1 MTAPAVPPWDA
12 PLDPEAFLK
21 AIPEAALIKGMF
33 PGALAAEARR
43 RGIPLPTAAEKY
55 LPFYEYPLRDHMRL
69 VVDAARGFW
78 PDLHVRL
85 GLRKVGRAAVLAF
98 TQTTFGKA
106 VLGGFNQPE
115 TLARALGSMVRAFGT
130 SLSKP
135 TPHVEVVQ
143 TGETAVTLRFRDA
156 WLLLDCHQV
165 GIIEGYCNACGVRPE
180 VKVAQLGPSSADFV
194 VTWDATKPPPP
205 SSRTPSSGGFGHA

>member
-1 MTAPAVPPWDA
+1 MTAPDVPPWDA
-12 PLDPEAFLK
+12 PLDPEAFLRS
-21 AIPEAALIKGMF
+21 IPAGALIKGMF

-43 RGIPLPTAAEKY
+43 RGIPLPTAADKY

-78 PDLHVRL
+78 PELHVRQ
-85 GLRKVGRAAVLAF
+85 GLRKVGRAAVTAF

-115 TLARALGSMVRAFGT
+115 TMARALSSMVRAFGT

-135 TPHVEVVQ
+135 TPHLEVVQ
-143 TGETAVTLRFRDA
+143 TADTTCVLRFRDA

-165 GIIEGYCNACGVRPE
+165 GIIEGYCHACGVRPD
-180 VKVAQLGPSSADFV
+180 VKVAVISPSSADFLVSWEV
-194 VTWDATKPPPP
+194 VRP
-205 SSRTPSSGGFGHA
+205 STPSPRTPSSGSFGHA